1 MFEPAGADEGRHP
14 STGHPLWEEAWHLDF
29 ATGDGSFGG
38 YVRLGILPNQGVS
51 WVWTAIVGDGR
62 RLVTV
67 VEHEAPI
74 PRRGS
79 LDLRCEGLW
88 LDLVCEEP
96 LRQWSAGLEAFGV
109 ALDDPADAL
118 GDLRG
123 ERIGLGLDLGW
134 ETVGDALGA
143 RGGGRY
149 DLDCDVSGEVLIG
162 DEVITFD
169 GWGSR
174 RHTWGLHDWWGEWTD
189 MSAGRLDDDT
199 RWNVHQTAVPGDGP
213 CGGAITPPGGTP
225 VVVSAWDSSDDGG
238 LTSSGPFPTATHLE
252 LDGFELRN
260 EVRHLSPV
268 PVVAPDGRA
277 GSVVHGLCQTS
288 AADGRT
294 GAAWSTWSRPPG

>member
-1 MFEPAGADEGRHP
+1 MFQPTRADEGRHP
-14 STGHPLWEEAWHLDF
+14 PTDHPLWEEAWHLDF
-29 ATGDGSFGG
+29 ATAAGDLGG
-38 YVRLGILPNQGVS
+38 HVRLGILPNQGVS
-51 WVWTAIVGDGR
+51 WVWCAIVGDGR

-67 VEHEAPI
+67 VEHDAPI

-96 LRQWSAGLEAFGV
+96 LRHWSAGLEAFGV
-109 ALDDPADAL
+109 ALDEPADAL

-123 ERIGLGLDLGW
+123 ERIGVGLDLGW
-134 ETVGDALGA
+134 ESVGEALGD

-149 DLDCDVSGEVLIG
+149 DLDCDVTGEVLLG

-174 RHTWGLHDWWGEWTD
+174 HHTWGVRDWWGGSTTAG
-189 MSAGRLDDDT
+189 AGRLHDGT

-213 CGGAITPPGGTP
+213 CGGAITPPGGP
-225 VVVSAWDSSDDGG
+225 LAVASGWGSSDDGG
-238 LTSSGPFPTATHLE
+238 TTSSGPFPNAIVLE
-252 LDGFELRN
+252 LDGLELRN

-268 PVVAPDGRA
+268 PVVAPDGRV
-277 GSVVHGLCQTS
+277 GNLVHGLCGTI
-288 AADGRT
+288 AVGGRS
-294 GAAWSTWSRPPG
+294 GAAWLTWSRPSG